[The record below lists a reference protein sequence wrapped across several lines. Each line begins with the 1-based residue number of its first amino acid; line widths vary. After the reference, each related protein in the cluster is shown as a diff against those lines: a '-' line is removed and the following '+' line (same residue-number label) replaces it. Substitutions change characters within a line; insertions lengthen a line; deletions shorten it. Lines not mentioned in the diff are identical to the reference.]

1 MSDNFLDEK
10 GIHTTR
16 KGVAI
21 RLRLFSPVLRDK
33 VRQSVEFPEPPV
45 YEAKTAGGGTEK
57 HVYTEDMI
65 ETDVER
71 EMWRQYQGR
80 RLAVDLQ
87 LYDRLGKLALIRGTE
102 IDVPDGWEQEQA
114 FFGIEIPE
122 DPLERKLH
130 YLETEAVES
139 NDDLRDLILAVLQ
152 YQNTT
157 EEERAIAAVSFP
169 DSVERDTTGGIESK
183 QGAMESE

>member
-1 MSDNFLDEK
+1 MSDNLLEDH
-10 GIHTTR
+10 GVYTTR

-45 YEAKTAGGGTEK
+45 YEAKTAGGGVEK
-57 HVYTEDMI
+57 HPYTEDMV
-65 ETDVER
+65 ETDAER

-80 RLAVDLQ
+80 RFAADLQ

-102 IDVPDGWEQEQA
+102 IDVPEGWEQEQA
-114 FFGIEIPE
+114 IFGIEIPG

-130 YLETEAVES
+130 WIETEAVES

-157 EEERAIAAVSFP
+157 EEERAIAAGSFP
-169 DSVERDTTGGIESK
+169 DSVARDTAEGIESE
-183 QGAMESE
+183 QGAVESE